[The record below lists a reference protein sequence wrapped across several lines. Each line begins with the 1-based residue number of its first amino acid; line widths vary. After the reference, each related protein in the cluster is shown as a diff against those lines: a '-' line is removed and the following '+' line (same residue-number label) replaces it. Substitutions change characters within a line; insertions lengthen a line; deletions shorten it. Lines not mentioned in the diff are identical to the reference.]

1 MASRAYV
8 CLFQAIKVPYK
19 DEPLRVIEQK
29 FLPASECT
37 LDAAK
42 AMLMMRFEDRSYP
55 RQHGA
60 LWPDAVRFLDEQG
73 QEILRY
79 TCWSYLKEVTSRED
93 AGSEL
98 PTAFSVPHE
107 NHELEQGQGS
117 GSLELVG

>member
-42 AMLMMRFEDRSYP
+42 AMLMMRFEDKSYP
-55 RQHGA
+55 R
-60 LWPDAVRFLDEQG
+60 
-73 QEILRY
+73 
-79 TCWSYLKEVTSRED
+79 
-93 AGSEL
+93 
-98 PTAFSVPHE
+98 
-107 NHELEQGQGS
+107 
-117 GSLELVG
+117 

>member
-8 CLFQAIKVPYK
+8 YLFQAIKVPYK
-19 DEPLRVIEQK
+19 DEPLRVIEQR

-42 AMLMMRFEDRSYP
+42 AMLMMRFEDKSYP

-93 AGSEL
+93 AGSAL
-98 PTAFSVPHE
+98 PTASSVPHE

>member
-42 AMLMMRFEDRSYP
+42 AMLMMRFEDKSYS
-55 RQHGA
+55 RKHRA
-60 LWPDAVRFLDEQG
+60 L
-73 QEILRY
+73 
-79 TCWSYLKEVTSRED
+79 
-93 AGSEL
+93 
-98 PTAFSVPHE
+98 
-107 NHELEQGQGS
+107 
-117 GSLELVG
+117 